1 MLLLISIAPIA
12 LVFTLFIALSL
23 TPLFEPDEPELVR
36 GMALNLSQRSAV
48 DA

>member
-1 MLLLISIAPIA
+1 MLLMISVAPIMLVCA
-12 LVFTLFIALSL
+12 LFMALSL

-36 GMALNLSQRSAV
+36 GMALNLSQPSAI